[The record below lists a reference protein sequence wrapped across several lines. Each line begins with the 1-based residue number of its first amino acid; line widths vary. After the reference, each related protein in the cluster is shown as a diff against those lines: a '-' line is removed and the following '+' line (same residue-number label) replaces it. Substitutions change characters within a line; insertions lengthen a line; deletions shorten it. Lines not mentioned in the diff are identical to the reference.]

1 MRWLIRSAP
10 NSKPNG
16 NISTLHATWFSLGK
30 KKKMNDFTSYTEKTI
45 FSLGCCSQRFTM
57 ISIIIPWL
65 VMVQALLRLARSELG
80 APSGVTKT
88 AGWVV
93 GLYFPFVLTDKN
105 ELHHTPYSTW
115 EVLRN
120 GDFRM
125 TLNRM
130 LASLMVVLLNKH
142 IFLKHFCHGGYII
155 ARHDFVVS
163 LTCNARDLPVTC
175 SLRCSTQV

>member
-1 MRWLIRSAP
+1 MVQFR
-10 NSKPNG
+10 
-16 NISTLHATWFSLGK
+16 K
-30 KKKMNDFTSYTEKTI
+30 KRKMNDFTSHTEKTI

-57 ISIIIPWL
+57 ISVIIAWL

-155 ARHDFVVS
+155 TRHDFVIS
-163 LTCNARDLPVTC
+163 LRCNARDFPVTC
-175 SLRCSTQV
+175 SLWCSTQV